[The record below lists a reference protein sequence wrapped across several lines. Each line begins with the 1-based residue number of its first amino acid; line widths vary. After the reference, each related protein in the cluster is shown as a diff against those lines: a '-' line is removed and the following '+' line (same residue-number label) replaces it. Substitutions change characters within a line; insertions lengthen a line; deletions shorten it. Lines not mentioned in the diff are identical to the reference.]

1 MWGIMIGH
9 SAQSTA
15 PRVTL
20 SQDRLHQLGSRPQK
34 AAALLSSTD
43 AFSFK
48 SEIFLGMGHPMG
60 TSQFPLGWGKGWFAH
75 ISQLSWNGLGKL
87 HWRQLALLPPSL
99 LLASPFQPQG
109 HSREW
114 MSQPSPDL
122 VACLSSGVSYL
133 NCLLCDSC
141 LYFLAAGKHSNQNMG
156 RVIYK
161 SLFFWLSDDLIAYHS
176 SCLMHPRCFS
186 RWSLGNMNLCETSLC
201 YSLIG

>member
-1 MWGIMIGH
+1 MRGH
-9 SAQSTA
+9 SAQSSTL
-15 PRVTL
+15 RVAL

-43 AFSFK
+43 SSSFK
-48 SEIFLGMGHPMG
+48 SQVFLGMGHPREE
-60 TSQFPLGWGKGWFAH
+60 GWFAH

-87 HWRQLALLPPSL
+87 HCRQLALLPPSL
-99 LLASPFQPQG
+99 LLASHLQPQG

-133 NCLLCDSC
+133 NRLLCDSC

-201 YSLIG
+201 YSSVGQHALLT